1 MVKSFIIGGSMEE
14 EMIFDEK
21 KFEEDIKA
29 VMEADNSPKK
39 EKKRFSFKNI
49 KKWSRRRKVITIC
62 AVIALAFLLR
72 SIFGGKKDGSI
83 FVSTEQIIRGNVSE
97 TLSLTGPVEGTD
109 SVEVVSNIHA
119 EILNLLVKE
128 GDRVEKDQVLAVL
141 DKADIEREAEIAK
154 NAYEQALSTYEE
166 KEKEVRNGYAKARE
180 DLETARL
187 DLERKQALLAVG
199 NVAPADVEEAQNA
212 YNESKRQA
220 DSYTLENGVAVPEK
234 NYRLQIESAE
244 YELEKKMEIL
254 EDTEIKSPIEGI
266 VTRVN
271 TKVGRFADITDDTN
285 KPLFIIENLDV
296 LEMKIPV
303 SEYAI
308 GKVKLDQK
316 VEISADILSGESV
329 VGRVKAISPTGERK
343 DNSTTERVIPIT
355 INIEEKNTG
364 LISGINAK
372 ANILIGSAE
381 DVLIA
386 SSSSLI
392 QLEEGIF
399 VAVVKGGIVHMVKV
413 ETGVESDI
421 QIELKPADGYEL
433 SEGDTIIANPE
444 PGITDGMVVT
454 PMPHM

>member
-1 MVKSFIIGGSMEE
+1 MEE

-29 VMEADNSPKK
+29 AMEADNSPKK
-39 EKKRFSFKNI
+39 AKKRFSFKNI

-62 AVIALAFLLR
+62 AAIALVFLLR
-72 SIFGGKKDGSI
+72 SIFSGKNDGSI

-234 NYRLQIESAE
+234 NYRLQIKSAE
-244 YELEKKMEIL
+244 YDLEKKLEIL
-254 EDTEIKSPIEGI
+254 DDTEIKSPIEGI

-271 TKVGRFADITDDTN
+271 TKVGRFADVTDDTN

-399 VAVVKGGIVHMVKV
+399 VAVVKDGIVHMVKV